1 MIPVVRPDEMRA
13 IDAAALL
20 AHTEL
25 VERAGAA
32 VSRVALRML
41 GGTYGRNVVVLA
53 GPGSNGADGRVA
65 ARLLAARGV
74 RVATID
80 IGRDRPAPPAIDTRS
95 PSPVNLVIDAV
106 YGTGFRD
113 AWHPP
118 DIGDAPVLA
127 VDIPSG
133 VDALTGEVRGGV
145 LRATRTVT
153 FAALKPGLL
162 LGAGRRV
169 TGEVEVIAP
178 TMLGLDAARVAAAQ
192 VQLVESSDA
201 AAWIPTRPADTHKW
215 RAAVRVVA
223 GSPGM
228 PGAAA
233 LVSAAAL
240 RSGAGMVHVSS
251 PHGLLAGL
259 PVEVVQ
265 VDATA
270 DTDLDLGRF
279 GAAVVGPGLGR
290 SDATRRAVDRALH
303 DAARAGTPLVVDG
316 DALWAVAERGHQRP
330 LGAHV
335 VLTPHDGEFA
345 RLIGAPV
352 AADRIAAARDLSAHL
367 GCTVLLKGPAT
378 VIAAPTGKVLVSSSG
393 DDRLATAGTGDV
405 LAGVIGALL
414 ASGADPWRGP
424 AAGAWAHGTSGAFA
438 PRHGMMASD
447 LIGALPR
454 VWDMVAGVRR

>member
-13 IDAAALL
+13 IDAAAPF

-32 VSRVALRML
+32 VAHAALRML
-41 GGTYGRNVVVLA
+41 GGTYGRVVVVLA

-74 RVATID
+74 RVTVVD
-80 IGRDRPAPPAIDTRS
+80 IERSRPVPYVVDTES
-95 PSPVNLVIDAV
+95 PSPAHLVIDAV

-113 AWHPP
+113 AWQPP
-118 DIGDAPVLA
+118 DVGDVPVLA

-133 VDALTGEVRGGV
+133 VDAVTGEVRGGA

-162 LGAGRRV
+162 FGAGRELC
-169 TGEVEVIAP
+169 GEVEVVDASRI
-178 TMLGLDAARVAAAQ
+178 GLDRATVGRVAVHAVEASDAARWTPVRP
-192 VQLVESSDA
+192 SDA
-201 AAWIPTRPADTHKW
+201 HKW
-215 RAAVRVVA
+215 RTAVCVIA

-233 LVSAAAL
+233 LVSAAAF

-251 PHGLLAGL
+251 PHGMLAGL
-259 PVEVVQ
+259 PTEAVQ
-265 VDATA
+265 VETVAESE
-270 DTDLDLGRF
+270 LRRF
-279 GAAVVGPGLGR
+279 GALVVGPGLGR
-290 SDATRRAVDRALH
+290 SEATQRAVDEVLHRA
-303 DAARAGTPLVVDG
+303 AQSGTPVVLDG
-316 DALWAVAERGHQRP
+316 DALWAVASGADTAP

-335 VLTPHDGEFA
+335 VVTPHDGEFE
-345 RLIGAPV
+345 RLFGAPV
-352 AADRIAAARDLSAHL
+352 GGDRLAAATALSARL
-367 GCTVLLKGPAT
+367 GCTVLLKGPTT
-378 VIAAPTGKVLVSSSG
+378 VIATPTGEALVSSSG
-393 DDRLATAGTGDV
+393 DERLATAGTGDV
-405 LAGVIGALL
+405 LAGMVGALL
-414 ASGADPWRGP
+414 AAGADPSH
-424 AAGAWAHGTSGAFA
+424 ASATAAWAHGACGAFV

-454 VWDMVAGVRR
+454 VWDMLAGERR

>member
-13 IDAAALL
+13 IDAAAPLS
-20 AHTEL
+20 HDEL

-32 VSRVALRML
+32 VAHAALRML
-41 GGTYGRNVVVLA
+41 GGTYGRVVTVLA

-74 RVATID
+74 RVSVVDVGRGRPGPSVVD
-80 IGRDRPAPPAIDTRS
+80 IVS
-95 PSPVNLVIDAV
+95 PSPVHLVIDAV

-113 AWHPP
+113 AWQPP
-118 DIGDAPVLA
+118 EVGDVPVLA

-133 VDALTGEVRGGV
+133 VDAVSGEVRGGA

-162 LGAGRRV
+162 FGAGRGLC
-169 TGEVEVIAP
+169 GEVEVVAASRI
-178 TMLGLDAARVAAAQ
+178 GLDRAVVERAAVHAVEQGDAARWMPVRP
-192 VQLVESSDA
+192 SDA
-201 AAWIPTRPADTHKW
+201 HKW
-215 RAAVRVVA
+215 RTAVCVIA

-259 PVEVVQ
+259 PTEVVQ
-265 VDATA
+265 VETVGASE
-270 DTDLDLGRF
+270 LRRF
-279 GAAVVGPGLGR
+279 GALVVGPGLGR
-290 SDATRRAVDRALH
+290 SEATRRTVEEVLRG
-303 DAARAGTPLVVDG
+303 AAQSATPVVLDG
-316 DALWAVAERGHQRP
+316 DALWAVANGAGPAP

-335 VLTPHDGEFA
+335 VVTPHDGEFE
-345 RLIGAPV
+345 RLSGAPV
-352 AADRIAAARDLSAHL
+352 GGDRLTAATALAARLS
-367 GCTVLLKGPAT
+367 CTVVLKGPAT
-378 VIAAPTGKVLVSSSG
+378 VIASPTGEALVSSSG
-393 DDRLATAGTGDV
+393 DERLATAGTGDV
-405 LAGVIGALL
+405 LAGMVGALL
-414 ASGADPWRGP
+414 AAGAHPLH
-424 AAGAWAHGTSGAFA
+424 ASATAAWAHGACGAFA

-454 VWDMVAGVRR
+454 VWDMLAGERR